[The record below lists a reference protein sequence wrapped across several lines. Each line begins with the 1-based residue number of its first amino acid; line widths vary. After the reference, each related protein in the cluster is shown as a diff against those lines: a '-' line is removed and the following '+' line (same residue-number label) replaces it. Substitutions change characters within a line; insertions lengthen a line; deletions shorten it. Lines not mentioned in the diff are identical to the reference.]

1 MEKKTR
7 YILWTVM
14 GALWLLAGIA
24 GTVTGR
30 QDATVA
36 GMFITCGVII
46 LVFSLGR
53 AMRTDEGPEQDERT
67 RRIGAYGITYSWF
80 VTLVYLF
87 ALFWAQNAGL
97 FALSSPDVI
106 LSSIL
111 LMAISAK
118 AFQWWFFRKGD
129 VE

>member
-1 MEKKTR
+1 MEKKTQ
-7 YILWTVM
+7 YIFWTVM
-14 GALWLLAGIA
+14 GALWLIVGIA

-30 QDATVA
+30 QNATVTGA
-36 GMFITCGVII
+36 FITIGIVL

-53 AMRTDEGPEQDERT
+53 AMRTDDGPEQDERT

-80 VTLVYLF
+80 ITLVYLF
-87 ALFWAQNAGL
+87 VLFWVENVGL
-97 FALSSPDVI
+97 IAPSSADVI

-111 LMAISAK
+111 LMTISAK